1 MKSAK
6 QSLRAQES
14 GAPGASAGPWRG
26 RTGFRSAVSGSEP
39 PGGARRSVAHVRR
52 RHVAGAQRLSPPGSR
67 ARAPQTSLQVR
78 AKFGPAAP
86 GTARGAPGPR
96 GRRRSPGMRPPGRR
110 GVPPVPPA
118 LLLLLLPLLVV
129 LLGAPR
135 GVGAGTGASV
145 PAELRVRVRL
155 PDGQVTEESL
165 QADSDADSIS
175 LELRK
180 PDGTLVSFTADF
192 KKNVKI
198 FRALILGELEKGQS
212 QFQALCFV
220 TRLQHNEIIPSEAMA
235 KLRQKNPRAVRQA
248 EEVRGLEYLHMD
260 IAVNFSQGGL
270 LSPHL
275 RNVCAEAADAIY
287 TRQEDVQFWLEQG
300 VDSSMFEAL
309 PQASE
314 QVSLPRCGQVGDRGK
329 PCLCHY
335 GLSLAWYPCMLKYCH
350 SRDRPAPYKCGIR
363 SCQKSYSFSFSV
375 PQRQLCLWDEDP

>member
-1 MKSAK
+1 M
-6 QSLRAQES
+6 R
-14 GAPGASAGPWRG
+14 APGD
-26 RTGFRSAVSGSEP
+26 
-39 PGGARRSVAHVRR
+39 
-52 RHVAGAQRLSPPGSR
+52 
-67 ARAPQTSLQVR
+67 
-78 AKFGPAAP
+78 
-86 GTARGAPGPR
+86 
-96 GRRRSPGMRPPGRR
+96 R
-110 GVPPVPPA
+110 GVPTARPA
-118 LLLLLLPLLVV
+118 LQPLLLLVLLPLLLP

-135 GVGAGTGASV
+135 GVGAGA

-192 KKNVKI
+192 KKDVKI

-248 EEVRGLEYLHMD
+248 EEVRGLEQLHMD
-260 IAVNFSQGGL
+260 VAVNFSQGGL

-275 RNVCAEAADAIY
+275 HNVCAEAADAIY
-287 TRQEDVQFWLEQG
+287 TRQEDVRFWLEQG
-300 VDSSMFEAL
+300 VDSSVFEPL
-309 PQASE
+309 PKPSAQA
-314 QVSLPRCGQVGDRGK
+314 QLPRCGQQGDRGK
-329 PCLCHY
+329 ACVCRY

-350 SRDRPAPYKCGIR
+350 GRDRPAPYKCGIR
-363 SCQKSYSFSFSV
+363 SCRKSYSFDFYV
-375 PQRQLCLWDEDP
+375 AQRQLCLWDEDP

>member
-1 MKSAK
+1 
-6 QSLRAQES
+6 
-14 GAPGASAGPWRG
+14 
-26 RTGFRSAVSGSEP
+26 
-39 PGGARRSVAHVRR
+39 
-52 RHVAGAQRLSPPGSR
+52 
-67 ARAPQTSLQVR
+67 
-78 AKFGPAAP
+78 
-86 GTARGAPGPR
+86 
-96 GRRRSPGMRPPGRR
+96 MRPPGRR
-110 GVPPVPPA
+110 GVSPVPPA

-300 VDSSMFEAL
+300 VDSSVFEAL